1 MDTTKTSP
9 ATIFSKSVGSPKGF
23 TLLEL
28 LIVLFILGTL
38 IGFGIPKMNFR
49 HDNIKTVTRQMSVM
63 TREIRNY
70 ARMKQMTCRLVIR
83 MDGDNSKEKDA
94 YWVEGATGSILA
106 PTSDTKKKLEEMSD
120 EDRPKNPFQK
130 IPSFTK
136 KEKLLPD
143 KVYFGSVETQSQSE
157 PITKGLAY
165 VYFTPEGLVEKA
177 TIQLTDKDKLT
188 WTLVIN
194 PLTGHTDI
202 VEKAISLK
210 DLQND

>member
-1 MDTTKTSP
+1 MRLQQQ
-9 ATIFSKSVGSPKGF
+9 GF
-23 TLLEL
+23 TLFEMLV
-28 LIVLFILGTL
+28 ILFILGGL
-38 IGFGIPKMNFR
+38 IAVGVPKMNFK

-83 MDGDNSKEKDA
+83 LGDNDDA
-94 YWVEGATGSILA
+94 YWVEGAVGNVLA
-106 PTSDTKKKLEEMSD
+106 PTADTKKKMEEMKGD
-120 EDRPKNPFQK
+120 EKPKDPFQK
-130 IPSFTK
+130 LPQFTK
-136 KEKLLPD
+136 KEKALPS
-143 KVYFGSVETQSQSE
+143 KVFFGRVETQSVPE
-157 PITKGLAY
+157 PITKGIAY

-177 TIQLTDKDKLT
+177 AIQLTDKDKLT
-188 WTLVIN
+188 WTLVVN